1 MAMNDP
7 SYLLVLNAGSSSLK
21 FELFV
26 REAAWRSHLRGAVAN
41 IGRPG
46 ASLKLDGQASARS
59 VDVADH
65 AEATRLVMQQLFEGP
80 DAIDRRQVLA
90 TGHRVVHGGEFF
102 SAPTLVEPPVIAR
115 LESIADLAPLHN
127 PPALAVVRSVQKQL
141 ADVPMVAVF
150 DTAFFRDLPQQAAAY
165 AIPRDWRQKYRIRR
179 YGFHGIAHE
188 YLYRRYLTL
197 TGCSR
202 APRRVVSLQLGQG
215 CSATALLDGRPV
227 ETSMGFTP
235 LEGLI
240 MGTRA
245 GDLDAGVVLH
255 LARRGLSWQSIEDAL
270 NRKSGLLGLSEASD
284 DVRELLRLEQAQHPG
299 ACLAMAAFC
308 HRIHKYLGAYA
319 AVLGGVDA
327 VLFGGGIG
335 ENAPSVRTR
344 ACNGLAWLG
353 LDLDEQ
359 ANAACIAAQTKGT
372 ETRISSLS
380 STIEAYVIPVREE
393 EAIARAT
400 LACIGKNQMPG
411 DLS

>member
-1 MAMNDP
+1 MAMIDP

-21 FELFV
+21 FELF
-26 REAAWRSHLRGAVAN
+26 AQQPTWRSHLRGAVTN

-46 ASLKLDGQASARS
+46 SSLERDGDATTRS

-65 AEATRLVMQQLFEGP
+65 GAATRIVTQQLFDGP
-80 DAIDRRQVLA
+80 HAIDRRRVVA

-102 SAPTLVEPPVIAR
+102 SAPTLIEPSVIAQ

-127 PPALAVVRSVQKQL
+127 PPTLAVLRSVQQQL
-141 ADVPMVAVF
+141 PGVPMVAMF
-150 DTAFFRDLPQQAAAY
+150 DTAFFRDLPEHAAAY
-165 AIPRDWRQKYRIRR
+165 AIPHQWRQRYRIRR

-188 YLYRRYLTL
+188 YLYRRYLNL
-197 TGCSR
+197 TRSDR
-202 APRRVVSLQLGQG
+202 APQRVISVQLGQG

-255 LARRGLSWQSIEDAL
+255 LARQGLSWQSLEDVL
-270 NRKSGLLGLSEASD
+270 NRKSGLLGLSNASD

-299 ACLAMAAFC
+299 ARLAMAAFC
-308 HRIHKYLGAYA
+308 HRIRKYLGAYA
-319 AVLGGVDA
+319 AVLGGLDA

-335 ENAPSVRTR
+335 ENAPLVRSR
-344 ACNGLAWLG
+344 VCEGLEWLG
-353 LDLDEQ
+353 LDLDEE
-359 ANAACIAAQTKGT
+359 ANAGCIGT
-372 ETRISSLS
+372 ETRISSAS
-380 STIEAYVIPVREE
+380 SRIEVFVIPVREE

-400 LACIGKNQMPG
+400 LACIGDNETSDG
-411 DLS
+411 LFS